1 MFMFFLSSS
10 FGGRLRPGQ
19 VRMPSWPPSVSED
32 TVEASATAMA
42 DEMERVRDLPG
53 DDDDDDMGDKEV
65 EELFGR
71 GAVPS
76 GAGAEDP
83 IDLDGDEG
91 GGGEE
96 DGENA
101 DDDQDQVSRPS
112 TSDVWQDF
120 QKLFK
125 MGPKGKKIRYG
136 AVCIHCKK

>member
-1 MFMFFLSSS
+1 MFFLSSP
-10 FGGRLRPGQ
+10 FGRRLRSQ
-19 VRMPSWPPSVSED
+19 PPSVSED

-42 DEMERVRDLPG
+42 DEMERVRDLPS
-53 DDDDDDMGDKEV
+53 DDDDDDMGDEEV

-71 GAVPS
+71 GAVPG

-120 QKLFK
+120 
-125 MGPKGKKIRYG
+125 
-136 AVCIHCKK
+136 

>member
-1 MFMFFLSSS
+1 
-10 FGGRLRPGQ
+10 
-19 VRMPSWPPSVSED
+19 
-32 TVEASATAMA
+32 MA
-42 DEMERVRDLPG
+42 DEMERVRDLPS
-53 DDDDDDMGDKEV
+53 DDDDDMGDEEV
-65 EELFGR
+65 EELFDR
-71 GAVPS
+71 GAVPG

-120 QKLFK
+120 
-125 MGPKGKKIRYG
+125 
-136 AVCIHCKK
+136 